1 MEKLPEYDTRI
12 LFRISRRKQGLSREE
27 LVKAFGYEALD
38 SLELLQQEGLVKV
51 HQRDLQ
57 PFMRGGTG
65 YKDPPLGNILVT
77 QEGRLLLKRWT
88 TKQMLTNRE
97 RWKERVFGFLSGV
110 AISVV
115 SWLITQ
121 LASR

>member
-57 PFMRGGTG
+57 PFMRG
-65 YKDPPLGNILVT
+65 
-77 QEGRLLLKRWT
+77 
-88 TKQMLTNRE
+88 
-97 RWKERVFGFLSGV
+97 ERVTRTRPWG
-110 AISVV
+110 ISW
-115 SWLITQ
+115 SPRKG
-121 LASR
+121 ASS

>member
-51 HQRDLQ
+51 HQRDLR
-57 PFMRGGTG
+57 PFMRGGTD

-77 QEGRLLLKRWT
+77 QEGRLLLKRQGVT
-88 TKQMLTNRE
+88 RLTVSLEHWEE
-97 RWKERVFGFLSGV
+97 RYTAFFCGV
-110 AISVV
+110 AVYAFCWFIS
-115 SWLITQ
+115 Q
-121 LASR
+121 LF